1 MCFSGKEDKNVE
13 LKLRTFE
20 ADKENSTVYVVVN
33 ACTSRDY
40 TSKIVG
46 VCFAGQDVTTEKGV
60 MDKFVRL
67 QGDYKT
73 IIESLSPLIPP
84 IFVTDENGYC
94 CEWTAAMEKL
104 SGWRKDEVVG
114 KMLAGEIFG
123 NLCRLKGLD
132 TLTRFMILLYK
143 GIGGEETENFPFGF
157 FNKDGNYVEVFLTSN
172 KRTDT
177 EGHNIGCICFL
188 QTVEPNLQA
197 VSEGLGRGNKEAN
210 LQLKELTYIKQ
221 EMKNPLNGIKFA
233 HELLVNSGI
242 TENQK
247 LFLETSDAC
256 ERQIMTI
263 IEDMDFR
270 SLEGG

>member
-1 MCFSGKEDKNVE
+1 MEI
-13 LKLRTFE
+13 KLRSFRT
-20 ADKENSTVYVVVN
+20 DKENTTVYIVVN

-40 TSKIVG
+40 TNKIVG
-46 VCFAGQDVTTEKGV
+46 VCFVGQDVTSEKS
-60 MDKFVRL
+60 MLDKFLRL
-67 QGDYKT
+67 RGDYET
-73 IIESLSPLIPP
+73 IIQSLNPLIPP
-84 IFVTDENGYC
+84 IFVSDKDGYC

-104 SGWRKDEVVG
+104 TGWRREEVVG

-123 NLCRLKGLD
+123 NFCRLKGLD

-143 GIGGEETENFPFGF
+143 GIGGEETEKCPLGF
-157 FNKDGNYVEVFLTSN
+157 FNKNGKFSEVLVTSN
-172 KRTDT
+172 KRTDA
-177 EGHNIGCICFL
+177 EGNIIGCICFL
-188 QTVEPNLQA
+188 QIDGPNLEQDSKGIWA
-197 VSEGLGRGNKEAN
+197 RDKEGV

-221 EMKNPLNGIKFA
+221 EMKNPLNGLRFT
-233 HELLVNSGI
+233 HELLVKSGV

-247 LFLETSDAC
+247 LFLESSDAC